1 MKRKRFMFTTTRASI
16 PLFLSWLVVG
26 CTPTLPPSAPGTPD
40 SRMSAI
46 HVIDFGATPDDG
58 MDDTAAVNAAIHSAT
73 TSNTKTLSFSGGKFN
88 LSNLTFPQALSVVIS
103 NGTLLELQNGTTI
116 QFEGPFT
123 AGLYQVFS
131 GNGNAQFASGAVSE
145 VYPQW
150 WGASPYLADSS
161 PAINRAINSSP
172 LLPGVSVRLSGTFN
186 CQTTIHVNRHRV
198 KLLGD
203 GMYAT
208 QLTFNPTTPMAL
220 FKFEHPDKSV
230 IVQCAIRD
238 LSLLA
243 AGTYEDKNR
252 VQKTGIQIVD
262 ADIIEIRNIAIHN
275 WGGNQSIGLHV
286 QGRELVFVENI
297 TILADQPILID
308 KNPGLDWISIDHSTF
323 RNTYLLPMDPE
334 GASVKISSGVALHN
348 VVFDGTNAWVGG
360 KYGLYWDDTET
371 RGVSI
376 NLSVKNVR
384 MENGATHGGE
394 MIHISHNYNLINLIL
409 ENIYGC
415 GGGVGGIFLRKC
427 TSATLQNIFY
437 TPVRGNAPEGYTPT
451 ALDIDESSSNIAFI
465 NTFWNGGLVKTGKL
479 IKTFGTNSNPSR
491 HDNRLIEVYDRP
503 NNTQGE
509 GLVIYGT
516 KTWSYSGELADGAT
530 LLLPVGTGS
539 NTKVATITV
548 SATDGSVI
556 NESAYFMV
564 GAKGQTI
571 KVAGTESTGT
581 DSMAGHLCLIPG
593 SNVELINQL
602 GARIDIVITVFW
614 Q

>member
-1 MKRKRFMFTTTRASI
+1 MFTTTKASI
-16 PLFLSWLVVG
+16 PLFVSWLVLG
-26 CTPTLPPSAPGTPD
+26 CTPSLPPSTPSTPD
-40 SRMSAI
+40 SHMNAI
-46 HVIDFGATPDDG
+46 RIIDFGAIPDDE
-58 MDDTAAVNAAIHSAT
+58 MDDTAAVKAAIHSAT

-88 LSNLTFPQALSVVIS
+88 LSNLTFPRTLSVVIS
-103 NGTLLELQNGTTI
+103 NGTLLELQNDATI

-161 PAINRAINSSP
+161 PAINQAINSSP

-208 QLTFNPTTPMAL
+208 QLTFNPTTPMVL

-243 AGTYEDKNR
+243 GGAFEDKNR

-262 ADIIEIRNIAIHN
+262 ADIVEIRNIAIHN
-275 WGGNQSIGLHV
+275 WGGHQSIGLHV

-323 RNTYLLPMDPE
+323 RNTYLLPMNPE
-334 GASVKISSGVALHN
+334 GASVTIASGVALHN

-371 RGVSI
+371 KGVSI

-384 MENGATHGGE
+384 MENGDTHGGE
-394 MIHISHNYNLINLIL
+394 MIHISHNYNLMNLIL

-479 IKTFGTNSNPSR
+479 IKTFGTNSNPVR

-503 NNTQGE
+503 DNAQGE
-509 GLVIYGT
+509 GLILYGT

-530 LLLPVGTGS
+530 LPLPVGTKS

-564 GAKGQTI
+564 GAKGRTI

-581 DSMAGHLCLIPG
+581 DSMAGRLCLVPG

-602 GARIDIVITVFW
+602 GAKVDVVITVFW

>member
-1 MKRKRFMFTTTRASI
+1 MFTTTKASI
-16 PLFLSWLVVG
+16 PLFVSWLVVG
-26 CTPTLPPSAPGTPD
+26 CTPSLPPSTPSTPD
-40 SRMSAI
+40 SHMNAI
-46 HVIDFGATPDDG
+46 QIIDFGAIPDDE
-58 MDDTAAVNAAIHSAT
+58 MDDTAAVKAAIHSAT

-88 LSNLTFPQALSVVIS
+88 LSDLTFPRTLSVVIS
-103 NGTLLELQNGTTI
+103 NGTLLELQNDATI

-131 GNGNAQFASGAVSE
+131 GNGNAQFSSGAVSG

-150 WGASPYLADSS
+150 WGASPHLADSS
-161 PAINRAINSSP
+161 PAINQAINSSP

-243 AGTYEDKNR
+243 GGAFEDKNR

-262 ADIIEIRNIAIHN
+262 ADIVEIRNIAIHN

-323 RNTYLLPMDPE
+323 RNTYLLPMNPE
-334 GASVKISSGVALHN
+334 GASVTIASGVALHN

-371 RGVSI
+371 KGVSI

-384 MENGATHGGE
+384 MENGDTHGGE
-394 MIHISHNYNLINLIL
+394 MIHISHNYNLMNLVL

-479 IKTFGTNSNPSR
+479 IKTFGTNSNPVR

-503 NNTQGE
+503 DNGQGE
-509 GLVIYGT
+509 GLVLYGT

-530 LLLPVGTGS
+530 LPLPVGTES

-564 GAKGQTI
+564 GAKGRTI
-571 KVAGTESTGT
+571 KVAGTEYTGT
-581 DSMAGHLCLIPG
+581 DSMAGHLCLVPG

-602 GARIDIVITVFW
+602 GAKVDVVITVFW
-614 Q
+614 K

>member
-1 MKRKRFMFTTTRASI
+1 MFTTTKASI
-16 PLFLSWLVVG
+16 PLFVSWLVVG
-26 CTPTLPPSAPGTPD
+26 CTPSLPPSTPSTPD
-40 SRMSAI
+40 SHMNAI
-46 HVIDFGATPDDG
+46 QIIDFGAIPDDE
-58 MDDTAAVNAAIHSAT
+58 MDDTAAVKAAIHSAT

-88 LSNLTFPQALSVVIS
+88 LSDLTFPRTLSVVIS
-103 NGTLLELQNGTTI
+103 NGTLLELQNDATI

-131 GNGNAQFASGAVSE
+131 GNGNAQFSSGAVSG

-150 WGASPYLADSS
+150 WGASPHLADSS
-161 PAINRAINSSP
+161 PAINQAINSSP

-243 AGTYEDKNR
+243 GGAFEDKNR

-262 ADIIEIRNIAIHN
+262 ADIVEIRNIAIHN

-323 RNTYLLPMDPE
+323 RNTYLLPMNPE
-334 GASVKISSGVALHN
+334 GASVTIASGVALHN

-371 RGVSI
+371 KGVSI

-384 MENGATHGGE
+384 MENGDTHGGE
-394 MIHISHNYNLINLIL
+394 MIHISHNYNLMNLVL

-479 IKTFGTNSNPSR
+479 IKTFGTNSNPVR

-503 NNTQGE
+503 DNGQGE
-509 GLVIYGT
+509 GLVLYGT

-530 LLLPVGTGS
+530 LPLPVGTES
-539 NTKVATITV
+539 NTKVATVTV

-564 GAKGQTI
+564 GAKGRTI

-581 DSMAGHLCLIPG
+581 DSMAGHLCLVPG

-602 GARIDIVITVFW
+602 GAKVDVVITVFW
-614 Q
+614 K

>member
-1 MKRKRFMFTTTRASI
+1 MFTNTKASI
-16 PLFLSWLVVG
+16 PLFVSWLVVG
-26 CTPTLPPSAPGTPD
+26 CTPSLPPSTPSTPD
-40 SRMSAI
+40 SHMNAI
-46 HVIDFGATPDDG
+46 RIIDFGAIPDDE
-58 MDDTAAVNAAIHSAT
+58 MDDTAAVKAAIHSAT

-88 LSNLTFPQALSVVIS
+88 LSNLTFPRTLSVVIS
-103 NGTLLELQNGTTI
+103 NGTLLELQNDATI

-243 AGTYEDKNR
+243 GGAFEDKNR

-262 ADIIEIRNIAIHN
+262 ADIVEIRNIAIHN

-323 RNTYLLPMDPE
+323 RNTYLLPMNPE
-334 GASVKISSGVALHN
+334 GASVTIASGVALHN

-371 RGVSI
+371 KGVSI

-384 MENGATHGGE
+384 MENGDTHGGE
-394 MIHISHNYNLINLIL
+394 MIHISHNYNLMNLVL

-479 IKTFGTNSNPSR
+479 IKTFGTNSNPVR

-503 NNTQGE
+503 DNGQGE
-509 GLVIYGT
+509 GLILYGT

-530 LLLPVGTGS
+530 LPLPVGTES
-539 NTKVATITV
+539 NTKVATVTV

-564 GAKGQTI
+564 GAKGRTI

-581 DSMAGHLCLIPG
+581 DSMAGHLCLVPG

-602 GARIDIVITVFW
+602 GAKVDVVITVFW
-614 Q
+614 K

>member
-1 MKRKRFMFTTTRASI
+1 MFTTTKASI
-16 PLFLSWLVVG
+16 PLFVSWLVVG
-26 CTPTLPPSAPGTPD
+26 CTPSLPPSTPSTPD
-40 SRMSAI
+40 SHMNAI
-46 HVIDFGATPDDG
+46 QIIDFGAIPDDE
-58 MDDTAAVNAAIHSAT
+58 MDDTAAVKAAIHSAT

-88 LSNLTFPQALSVVIS
+88 LSDLTFPRTLSVVIS
-103 NGTLLELQNGTTI
+103 NGTLLELQNDATI

-131 GNGNAQFASGAVSE
+131 GNGNAQFSSGAVSG

-150 WGASPYLADSS
+150 WGASPHLADSS
-161 PAINRAINSSP
+161 PAINQAINSSP

-243 AGTYEDKNR
+243 GGAFEDKNR

-262 ADIIEIRNIAIHN
+262 ADIVEIRNIAIHN

-323 RNTYLLPMDPE
+323 RNTYLLPMNPD
-334 GASVKISSGVALHN
+334 GASVTIASGVALHN

-371 RGVSI
+371 KGVSI

-384 MENGATHGGE
+384 MENGDTHGGE
-394 MIHISHNYNLINLIL
+394 MIHISHNYNLMNLVL

-479 IKTFGTNSNPSR
+479 IKTFGTNSNPVR

-503 NNTQGE
+503 DNGQGE
-509 GLVIYGT
+509 GLVLYGT

-530 LLLPVGTGS
+530 LPLPVGTES
-539 NTKVATITV
+539 NTKVATVTV

-564 GAKGQTI
+564 GAKGRTI
-571 KVAGTESTGT
+571 KVAGTEYTGT
-581 DSMAGHLCLIPG
+581 DSMAGHLCLVPG

-602 GARIDIVITVFW
+602 GAKVDVVITVFW
-614 Q
+614 K

>member
-1 MKRKRFMFTTTRASI
+1 MFTTTKASI
-16 PLFLSWLVVG
+16 PLFVSWLVVG
-26 CTPTLPPSAPGTPD
+26 CTPSLPPSTPSTPD
-40 SRMSAI
+40 SHMNAI
-46 HVIDFGATPDDG
+46 RIIDFGAIPDDE
-58 MDDTAAVNAAIHSAT
+58 MDDTAAVKAAIHSAT

-88 LSNLTFPQALSVVIS
+88 LSNLTFPRTLSIVVS
-103 NGTLLELQNGTTI
+103 NGTLLELQNDATI

-161 PAINRAINSSP
+161 PAINQAINSSP

-243 AGTYEDKNR
+243 GGAFEDKNR

-262 ADIIEIRNIAIHN
+262 ADIVEIRNIAIHN

-323 RNTYLLPMDPE
+323 RNTYLLPMNPE
-334 GASVKISSGVALHN
+334 GASVTIASGVALHN

-371 RGVSI
+371 KGVSI

-384 MENGATHGGE
+384 MENGDTHGGE
-394 MIHISHNYNLINLIL
+394 MIHISHNYNLMNLIL

-479 IKTFGTNSNPSR
+479 IKTFGTNSNPVR

-503 NNTQGE
+503 DNGQGE
-509 GLVIYGT
+509 GLVLYGT

-530 LLLPVGTGS
+530 LPLPVGTKS

-564 GAKGQTI
+564 GAKGRTI

-581 DSMAGHLCLIPG
+581 DSMAGHLCLVPG

-602 GARIDIVITVFW
+602 GAKVDVVITVFW

>member
-1 MKRKRFMFTTTRASI
+1 MFTTTKASI
-16 PLFLSWLVVG
+16 PLFVSWLVVG
-26 CTPTLPPSAPGTPD
+26 CTPSLPPSTPSTPD
-40 SRMSAI
+40 SHMNAI
-46 HVIDFGATPDDG
+46 QIIDFGAIPDDE
-58 MDDTAAVNAAIHSAT
+58 MDDTAAVKAAIHSAT

-88 LSNLTFPQALSVVIS
+88 LSDLTFPRTLSVVIS
-103 NGTLLELQNGTTI
+103 NGTLLELQNDATI

-131 GNGNAQFASGAVSE
+131 GNGNAQFSSGAVSG

-150 WGASPYLADSS
+150 WGASPHLADSS
-161 PAINRAINSSP
+161 PAINQAINSSP

-243 AGTYEDKNR
+243 GGAFEDKNR

-262 ADIIEIRNIAIHN
+262 ADIVEIRNIAIHN

-323 RNTYLLPMDPE
+323 RNTYLLPMNPE
-334 GASVKISSGVALHN
+334 GASVTIASGVALHN

-371 RGVSI
+371 KGVSI

-384 MENGATHGGE
+384 MENGDTHGGE
-394 MIHISHNYNLINLIL
+394 MIHISHNYNLMNLVL

-479 IKTFGTNSNPSR
+479 IKTFGTNSNPVR

-503 NNTQGE
+503 DNGQGE
-509 GLVIYGT
+509 GLVLYGT

-530 LLLPVGTGS
+530 LPLPVGTES

-564 GAKGQTI
+564 GAKGRTI

-581 DSMAGHLCLIPG
+581 DSMAGHLCLVPG

-602 GARIDIVITVFW
+602 GAKVDVVITVFW
-614 Q
+614 K

>member
-1 MKRKRFMFTTTRASI
+1 MFTTTKASI
-16 PLFLSWLVVG
+16 PLFVSWLVVG
-26 CTPTLPPSAPGTPD
+26 CTPSLPPSTPSTPD
-40 SRMSAI
+40 SHMNAI
-46 HVIDFGATPDDG
+46 RIIDFGAIPDDE
-58 MDDTAAVNAAIHSAT
+58 MDDTAAVKAAIHSAT

-88 LSNLTFPQALSVVIS
+88 LSNLTFPRTLSVVIS
-103 NGTLLELQNGTTI
+103 NGTLLELQNDATI

-243 AGTYEDKNR
+243 GGAFEDKNR

-262 ADIIEIRNIAIHN
+262 ADIVEIRNIAIHN

-308 KNPGLDWISIDHSTF
+308 KNPGLEWISIDHSTF
-323 RNTYLLPMDPE
+323 RNTYLLPMNPE
-334 GASVKISSGVALHN
+334 GASVTIASGVALHN

-371 RGVSI
+371 KGVSI

-384 MENGATHGGE
+384 MENGDTHGGE
-394 MIHISHNYNLINLIL
+394 MIHISHNYNLMNLIL

-479 IKTFGTNSNPSR
+479 IKTFGTNSNPTR

-503 NNTQGE
+503 DNGQGE
-509 GLVIYGT
+509 GLVLYGT

-530 LLLPVGTGS
+530 LPLPVGTES

-564 GAKGQTI
+564 GAKGRTI

-581 DSMAGHLCLIPG
+581 DSMAGRLCLVPG

-602 GARIDIVITVFW
+602 GAKVDVVITVFW

>member
-1 MKRKRFMFTTTRASI
+1 MFTTTKASI
-16 PLFLSWLVVG
+16 PLFVSWLVVG
-26 CTPTLPPSAPGTPD
+26 CTPSLPPSTPSTPD
-40 SRMSAI
+40 SHMNAI
-46 HVIDFGATPDDG
+46 QIIDFGAIPDDE
-58 MDDTAAVNAAIHSAT
+58 MDDTAAVKAAIHSAT

-88 LSNLTFPQALSVVIS
+88 LSDLTFPRTLSVVIS
-103 NGTLLELQNGTTI
+103 NGTLLELQNDATI

-131 GNGNAQFASGAVSE
+131 GNGNAQFSSGAVSE

-150 WGASPYLADSS
+150 WGASPHLADSS
-161 PAINRAINSSP
+161 PAINQAINSSP

-243 AGTYEDKNR
+243 GGAFEDKNR

-262 ADIIEIRNIAIHN
+262 ADIVEIRNIAIHN

-323 RNTYLLPMDPE
+323 RNTYLLPMNPE
-334 GASVKISSGVALHN
+334 GASVTIASGVALHN

-371 RGVSI
+371 KGVSI

-384 MENGATHGGE
+384 MENGDTHGGE
-394 MIHISHNYNLINLIL
+394 MIHISHNYNLMNLVL

-479 IKTFGTNSNPSR
+479 IKTFGTNSNPVR

-503 NNTQGE
+503 DNGQGE
-509 GLVIYGT
+509 GLVLYGT

-530 LLLPVGTGS
+530 LPLPVGTES

-564 GAKGQTI
+564 GAKGRTI
-571 KVAGTESTGT
+571 KVAGTEYTGT
-581 DSMAGHLCLIPG
+581 DSMAGHLCLVPG

-602 GARIDIVITVFW
+602 GAKVDVVITVFW
-614 Q
+614 K

>member
-1 MKRKRFMFTTTRASI
+1 MN
-16 PLFLSWLVVG
+16 
-26 CTPTLPPSAPGTPD
+26 
-40 SRMSAI
+40 AI
-46 HVIDFGATPDDG
+46 RIIDFGAIPDDE
-58 MDDTAAVNAAIHSAT
+58 MDDTAAVKAAIHSAT

-88 LSNLTFPQALSVVIS
+88 LSNLTFPRTLSVVIS
-103 NGTLLELQNGTTI
+103 NGTLLELQNDATI

-243 AGTYEDKNR
+243 GGAFEDKNR

-262 ADIIEIRNIAIHN
+262 ADIVEIRNIAIHN

-308 KNPGLDWISIDHSTF
+308 KNPGLEWISIDHSTF
-323 RNTYLLPMDPE
+323 RNTYLLPMNPE
-334 GASVKISSGVALHN
+334 GASVTIASGVALHN

-371 RGVSI
+371 KGVSI

-384 MENGATHGGE
+384 MENGDTHGGE
-394 MIHISHNYNLINLIL
+394 MIHISHNYNLMNLIL

-479 IKTFGTNSNPSR
+479 IKTFGTNSNPTR

-503 NNTQGE
+503 DNGQGE
-509 GLVIYGT
+509 GLVLYGT

-530 LLLPVGTGS
+530 LPLPVGTES

-564 GAKGQTI
+564 GAKGRTI

-581 DSMAGHLCLIPG
+581 DSMAGRLCLVPG

-602 GARIDIVITVFW
+602 GAKVDVVITVFW

>member
-1 MKRKRFMFTTTRASI
+1 MFTNTKASI
-16 PLFLSWLVVG
+16 PLFVSWLVVG
-26 CTPTLPPSAPGTPD
+26 CTPSLPPSTPSTPD
-40 SRMSAI
+40 SHMNAI
-46 HVIDFGATPDDG
+46 RIIDFGAIPDDE
-58 MDDTAAVNAAIHSAT
+58 MDDTAAVKAAIHSAT

-88 LSNLTFPQALSVVIS
+88 LSNLTFPRTLSVVIS
-103 NGTLLELQNGTTI
+103 NGTLLELQNDATI

-243 AGTYEDKNR
+243 GGAFEDKNR

-262 ADIIEIRNIAIHN
+262 ADIVEIRNIAIHN

-323 RNTYLLPMDPE
+323 RNTYLLPMNPE
-334 GASVKISSGVALHN
+334 GASVTIASGVALHN

-371 RGVSI
+371 KGVSI

-384 MENGATHGGE
+384 MENGDTHGGE
-394 MIHISHNYNLINLIL
+394 MIHISHNYNLMNLVL

-479 IKTFGTNSNPSR
+479 IKTFGTNSNPVR

-503 NNTQGE
+503 DNGQGE
-509 GLVIYGT
+509 GLVLYGT

-530 LLLPVGTGS
+530 LPLPVGTES
-539 NTKVATITV
+539 NTKVATVTV

-564 GAKGQTI
+564 GAKGRTI

-581 DSMAGHLCLIPG
+581 DSMAGHLCLVPG

-602 GARIDIVITVFW
+602 GAKVDVVITVFW
-614 Q
+614 K

>member
-1 MKRKRFMFTTTRASI
+1 MFTTTKASI
-16 PLFLSWLVVG
+16 PLFVSWLVVG
-26 CTPTLPPSAPGTPD
+26 CTPSLPPSTPSTPD
-40 SRMSAI
+40 SHMNAI
-46 HVIDFGATPDDG
+46 RIIDFGAIPDDE
-58 MDDTAAVNAAIHSAT
+58 MDDTAAVKAAIHSAT

-88 LSNLTFPQALSVVIS
+88 LSNLTFPRTLSIVVS
-103 NGTLLELQNGTTI
+103 NGTLLELQNDATI

-161 PAINRAINSSP
+161 PAINQAINSSP

-243 AGTYEDKNR
+243 GGAFEDKNR

-262 ADIIEIRNIAIHN
+262 ADIVEIRNIAIHN

-323 RNTYLLPMDPE
+323 RNTYLLPMNPE
-334 GASVKISSGVALHN
+334 GASVTIASGVALHN

-371 RGVSI
+371 KGVSI

-384 MENGATHGGE
+384 MENGDTHGGE
-394 MIHISHNYNLINLIL
+394 MIHISHNYNLMNLIL

-479 IKTFGTNSNPSR
+479 IKTFGTNSNPVR

-503 NNTQGE
+503 DNAQ
-509 GLVIYGT
+509 
-516 KTWSYSGELADGAT
+516 GAT
-530 LLLPVGTGS
+530 RSNLETDARNDVFAGFAKWILEINIFKPDCTLGDLEVWKVSVGVDETWLVEYSEKSCTTG
-539 NTKVATITV
+539 
-548 SATDGSVI
+548 
-556 NESAYFMV
+556 
-564 GAKGQTI
+564 
-571 KVAGTESTGT
+571 
-581 DSMAGHLCLIPG
+581 
-593 SNVELINQL
+593 
-602 GARIDIVITVFW
+602 
-614 Q
+614 

>member
-1 MKRKRFMFTTTRASI
+1 MFTNTKASI
-16 PLFLSWLVVG
+16 PLFVSWLVVG
-26 CTPTLPPSAPGTPD
+26 CTPSLPPSTPSTPD
-40 SRMSAI
+40 SHMNAI
-46 HVIDFGATPDDG
+46 RIIDFGAIPDDE
-58 MDDTAAVNAAIHSAT
+58 MDDTAAVKAAIHSAT

-88 LSNLTFPQALSVVIS
+88 LSNLTFPRTLSVVIS
-103 NGTLLELQNGTTI
+103 NGTLLELQNDATI

-243 AGTYEDKNR
+243 GGAFEDKNR

-262 ADIIEIRNIAIHN
+262 ADIVEIRNIAIHN

-308 KNPGLDWISIDHSTF
+308 KNPGLEWISIDHSTF
-323 RNTYLLPMDPE
+323 RNTYLLPMNPE
-334 GASVKISSGVALHN
+334 GASVTIASGVALHN

-371 RGVSI
+371 KGVSI

-384 MENGATHGGE
+384 MENGDTHGGE
-394 MIHISHNYNLINLIL
+394 MIHISHNYNLMNLIL

-479 IKTFGTNSNPSR
+479 IKTFGTNSNPTR

-503 NNTQGE
+503 DNGQGE
-509 GLVIYGT
+509 GLVLYGT

-530 LLLPVGTGS
+530 LPLPVGTES

-556 NESAYFMV
+556 NESVYFMV
-564 GAKGQTI
+564 GAKGRTI

-581 DSMAGHLCLIPG
+581 DSMAGRLCLVPG

-602 GARIDIVITVFW
+602 GAKVDVVITVFW

>member
-1 MKRKRFMFTTTRASI
+1 MFTTTKASI
-16 PLFLSWLVVG
+16 PLFVSWLVVG

-40 SRMSAI
+40 IRMSAI

-73 TSNTKTLSFSGGKFN
+73 TSKTKTLSFSGGKFN
-88 LSNLTFPQALSVVIS
+88 LSNLTFPRALSVVVS
-103 NGTLLELQNGTTI
+103 NGTLLELQNGATI
-116 QFEGPFT
+116 QFGGPFT

-145 VYPQW
+145 VFPQW
-150 WGASPYLADSS
+150 WGASPSLADSS
-161 PAINRAINSSP
+161 PAINQAINSSP

-230 IVQCAIRD
+230 IVQCAIGD

-243 AGTYEDKNR
+243 AGAHEDKNR

-262 ADIIEIRNIAIHN
+262 ADIVEIRNIAIHN

-334 GASVKISSGVALHN
+334 GASVKIASGVALHN

-394 MIHISHNYNLINLIL
+394 MIHISHNYNLMNLVL

-479 IKTFGTNSNPSR
+479 IKTFGTHSNPSR
-491 HDNRLIEVYDRP
+491 HDNRLIEVYDQP
-503 NNTQGE
+503 DNTQGE

-530 LLLPVGTGS
+530 LPLPVGTGS

-564 GAKGQTI
+564 GAKGRTI